1 MLRVAELYAYMAE
14 REAIRR
20 RRATGLS
27 PPWSDDP
34 TLNIYK
40 FTNVY
45 RKYDRTS
52 RILNEELYIPHRG
65 APRADILFNAAV
77 YRYFGTYEFARAVG
91 WLRPCEEALAY
102 VARKARQRM
111 DDGERVWTGAYM
123 VRAET
128 RAKNTPKELT
138 VCDYIAGLLIA
149 MEEIITCDD
158 GGWRTT
164 IERIQRV
171 HGFGPF
177 MAKEVVLDARCASYW
192 PSTPSDVNVWC
203 PMGPGAVRG
212 AARLIGKGDFRN
224 GKFYADLSEPEALGV
239 CLSAY
244 AKRRGYWPKEYEPL
258 ELHDIQWNLCEW
270 DKYERVRLDQGR
282 PRSRFK
288 PTLD

>member
-1 MLRVAELYAYMAE
+1 MLRVAELYTYMIE

-20 RRATGLS
+20 RRAAGIPS
-27 PPWSDDP
+27 PWTDDP
-34 TLNIYK
+34 ILRAYK

-52 RILNEELYIPHRG
+52 RILNEEFYTPHRG
-65 APRADILFNAAV
+65 APRAAILFNAAV
-77 YRYFGTYEFARAVG
+77 FRYFGTYEFARAVG

-102 VARKARQRM
+102 VEHKARQRM

-128 RAKNTPKELT
+128 QVKNIPKERT
-138 VCDYIAGLLIA
+138 VCDYVSGLLSA
-149 MEEIITCDD
+149 MDEIITDD
-158 GGWRTT
+158 GRWRTT
-164 IERIQRV
+164 IERIQQV

-177 MAKEVVLDARCASYW
+177 MAKEVVLDARYAGYW
-192 PSTPSDVNVWC
+192 PGIPSDVNVWC
-203 PMGPGAVRG
+203 PMGPGAVKG

-224 GKFYADLSEPEALGV
+224 GKFYTDLSEPEALGV
-239 CLSAY
+239 CLATY
-244 AKRRGYWPKEYEPL
+244 AKRCGYWPKEYEPL

-270 DKYERVRLDQGR
+270 DKYERVRLGQGR

-288 PTLD
+288 QTLD